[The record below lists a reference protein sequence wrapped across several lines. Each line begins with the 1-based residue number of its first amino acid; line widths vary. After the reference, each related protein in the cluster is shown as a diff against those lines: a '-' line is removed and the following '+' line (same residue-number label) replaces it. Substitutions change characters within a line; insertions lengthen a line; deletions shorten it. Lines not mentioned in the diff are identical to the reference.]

1 MISLS
6 PKSTT
11 GSYERLFQFFYLF
24 ERVIRLQYGSSY
36 QDTACA
42 PFAHSSH
49 ICRGFYTRFAH
60 DRDVI
65 GYVLNKFLRCFDI
78 DFERFEVPVV
88 YADES
93 GSTAECLFDLFGVVY
108 FEEMIEVERLG
119 KPYKFYKVLL
129 AQDVRYQEE
138 CICAAKKRFVHLVF
152 VYDEILAQNG
162 LRHPRT
168 HLFEQFQRAAEIW
181 FVGKDRNNI
190 RAALRLEVGDLKR
203 RPCYKFTGRR
213 GSGLYLGDE
222 NRSALKELSE
232 RSSFLLVILGFFLQ
246 FLKRMRGFSRHDLL
260 AFFRDYFIQNTHWC
274 SILAT

>member
-11 GSYERLFQFFYLF
+11 GSYECLFQFLYFF

-49 ICRGFYTRFAH
+49 ICRGFYPRFAH
-60 DRDVI
+60 DRDVAR
-65 GYVLNKFLRCFDI
+65 YVLNEFLCRFDI

-93 GSTAECLFDLFGVVY
+93 GSTAEGLFDLFGVVY

-119 KPYKFYKVLL
+119 KPYKFYNVLL

-138 CICAAKKRFVHLVF
+138 RIC
-152 VYDEILAQNG
+152 
-162 LRHPRT
+162 
-168 HLFEQFQRAAEIW
+168 
-181 FVGKDRNNI
+181 
-190 RAALRLEVGDLKR
+190 
-203 RPCYKFTGRR
+203 TG
-213 GSGLYLGDE
+213 
-222 NRSALKELSE
+222 
-232 RSSFLLVILGFFLQ
+232 
-246 FLKRMRGFSRHDLL
+246 
-260 AFFRDYFIQNTHWC
+260 
-274 SILAT
+274 